1 LGEKKPHLEREALTH
16 ESKASKP
23 SHMTWETP
31 QYSRSKVDRAGDILI
46 NNLRSPTDEEWALYV
61 INNWRASHSFPLNT
75 FQMFLRGRARQVDP
89 SALIA
94 QRVKRLSSIE
104 YKLRMQPGM
113 KLSRMQDIGG
123 CRAVVADVPAVRE
136 LRDLY
141 RFSHLKHP
149 LVKEDDYISEPK
161 RSGYRSIH
169 RVYRYASDRSSTYNG
184 LQIEVQMR
192 SQLQHAWAT
201 AVETV
206 GTFLQQSL
214 KASQGSD
221 DWLRFFALMG
231 SAVAR
236 LENAQLVPDTPTS
249 RTGLIR
255 DLKHYIECLDVDRKL
270 SAYARTIRTLEKP
283 EIRGAHYFLLDL
295 RPSEGTITVTAFPR
309 SELPAAT
316 ARYLDVERHLTGAGS
331 EAVLVSVE
339 SLGLLR
345 RAYPNYFLDTGVFLD
360 TVKRA
365 IA

>member
-1 LGEKKPHLEREALTH
+1 
-16 ESKASKP
+16 
-23 SHMTWETP
+23 MTWAEP
-31 QYSRSKVDRAGDILI
+31 QYSRSKVDKAGDILI
-46 NNLRSPTDEEWALYV
+46 SDLRSPNDEEWALEV

-75 FQMFLRGRARQVDP
+75 FQMFLRGRARQTDP

-104 YKLRMQPGM
+104 YKLRVQPGM
-113 KLSRMQDIGG
+113 RLSRMQDIGG

-136 LRDLY
+136 LRELY
-141 RFSHLKHP
+141 RASHLKHR
-149 LVKEDDYISEPK
+149 LVKEDDYITEPK
-161 RSGYRSIH
+161 ASGYRSIH

-206 GTFLQQSL
+206 GTFVQQSL

-221 DWLRFFALMG
+221 DWLRFFTIMG

-236 LENAQLVPDTPTS
+236 LENTPLVPDTPTS
-249 RTGLIR
+249 RSRLVS
-255 DLKHYIECLDVDRKL
+255 DLKDYTACLDVERKL
-270 SAYARTIRTLEKP
+270 SAYSATIRTLENP
-283 EIRGAHYFLLDL
+283 EVRGAHYFLMEL
-295 RPSEGTITVTAFPR
+295 RPSEGTVTVNAFTR
-309 SELPAAT
+309 NELPAAT
-316 ARYLDVERHLTGAGS
+316 VRYLEVERELSGPGS

-345 RAYPNYFLDTGVFLD
+345 RAYPNYFLDTGVFLES
-360 TVKRA
+360 VLRA

>member
-1 LGEKKPHLEREALTH
+1 
-16 ESKASKP
+16 
-23 SHMTWETP
+23 MTWATP
-31 QYSRSKVDRAGDILI
+31 QFSRSQVNRAGDVLI
-46 NNLRSPTDEEWALYV
+46 SDLRSPNDEDWALQA

-75 FQMFLRGRARQVDP
+75 FQMGLRTRARQVDA

-104 YKLRMQPGM
+104 YKLRGQPGM
-113 KLSRMQDIGG
+113 RLSRMQDIGG
-123 CRAVVADVPAVRE
+123 CRAVVADVPAVRD

-141 RFSHLKHP
+141 HASHLKHH

-161 RSGYRSIH
+161 RSGYRSVH
-169 RVYRYASDRSSTYNG
+169 RVYRYVSDRNSTYNG

-221 DWLRFFALMG
+221 EWLRFFTLMG

-236 LENAQLVPDTPTS
+236 LEKSALVPDTPKS
-249 RTGLIR
+249 RSELVR
-255 DLKHYIECLDVDRKL
+255 DLRHYIECLDVHKKL
-270 SAYARTIRTLEKP
+270 SAYSATIRTLEKP
-283 EIRGAHYFLLDL
+283 EVRGAHYFLLDL
-295 RPSEGTITVTAFPR
+295 RPSEGTITVNTFAR
-309 SELPAAT
+309 RELQAAT
-316 ARYLDVERHLTGAGS
+316 VQYLRTERELTGPGS

-365 IA
+365 VE

>member
-1 LGEKKPHLEREALTH
+1 
-16 ESKASKP
+16 
-23 SHMTWETP
+23 MTWATP
-31 QYSRSKVDRAGDILI
+31 QHSRSQVDRAGDVLI
-46 NNLRSPTDEEWALYV
+46 ADLRSPNDEDRALQV

-75 FQMFLRGRARQVDP
+75 FQMGLRTRARQVDAT
-89 SALIA
+89 ALIA

-104 YKLRMQPGM
+104 YKLRVQPGM
-113 KLSRMQDIGG
+113 RLSRMQDIGG
-123 CRAVVADVPAVRE
+123 CRAVVSDVPAVRD
-136 LRDLY
+136 LRHLY
-141 RFSHLKHP
+141 QKSHLKHH

-161 RSGYRSIH
+161 QSGYRSLH
-169 RVYRYASDRSSTYNG
+169 RVYRYVSDRSSTYNG
-184 LQIEVQMR
+184 LQVEVQIR

-221 DWLRFFALMG
+221 EWLRFFTLMG

-236 LENAQLVPDTPTS
+236 LEDTALVPDTPTTRS
-249 RTGLIR
+249 ELVR
-255 DLKHYIECLDVDRKL
+255 DLMHYIKSLDVDRKL
-270 SAYARTIRTLEKP
+270 TAYSATIRTLEKP
-283 EIRGAHYFLLDL
+283 EVRGAHYFLLDL
-295 RPSEGTITVTAFPR
+295 RPSAGTVTINTFPR
-309 SELPAAT
+309 NELEAAT
-316 ARYLDVERHLTGAGS
+316 VQYLETERQLTGPGS

-365 IA
+365 VA

>member
-1 LGEKKPHLEREALTH
+1 
-16 ESKASKP
+16 
-23 SHMTWETP
+23 MTWATP
-31 QYSRSKVDRAGDILI
+31 QYSRSQVNRAGDVLI
-46 NNLRSPTDEEWALYV
+46 ADLRSPNDEDWALQV

-75 FQMFLRGRARQVDP
+75 FQMGLRTRARQVDS

-104 YKLRMQPGM
+104 YKLRIQPGM
-113 KLSRMQDIGG
+113 RLSRMQDIGG
-123 CRAVVADVPAVRE
+123 CRAVVADVPAVRN

-141 RFSHLKHP
+141 VKSHLKHR

-161 RSGYRSIH
+161 RSGYRSVH
-169 RVYRYASDRSSTYNG
+169 RVYRYVSDRSATYNT

-221 DWLRFFALMG
+221 EWLRFFTLMG

-236 LENAQLVPDTPTS
+236 LENTTLVPDTPTS
-249 RTGLIR
+249 RSELIR
-255 DLKHYIECLDVDRKL
+255 DLKHYITCLDVHGKL
-270 SAYARTIRTLEKP
+270 SAYSATIRTLEKP
-283 EIRGAHYFLLDL
+283 EVRGAHYFLLDL
-295 RPSEGTITVTAFPR
+295 RPSEGTVTINTFAR
-309 SELPAAT
+309 NELQVAT
-316 ARYLDVERHLTGAGS
+316 AQYLETERQLTGPGS

-365 IA
+365 VA